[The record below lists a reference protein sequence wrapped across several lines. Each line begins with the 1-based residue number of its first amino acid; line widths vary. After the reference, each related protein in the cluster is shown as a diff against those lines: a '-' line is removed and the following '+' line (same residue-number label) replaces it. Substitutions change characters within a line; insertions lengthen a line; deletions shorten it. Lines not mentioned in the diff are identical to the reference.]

1 MSLTLSDE
9 VFAHS
14 AIFPE
19 SNTDNIS
26 GIGLR
31 ADGRTRLDCRRMK
44 IRLGPA
50 LGQAECRIGNTWV
63 RAVVTGEVITP
74 PPERPNEGK
83 LFISVDYSAIA
94 TTATLPSGDSSG
106 LPGTPQTP
114 DAVSLCNQL
123 ERMLKGSKAVDVEAL
138 CIAGGSRVWSVRLD
152 VHIFTDAGNIGD
164 AAATASVAALMHYR
178 RSEVTTLEG
187 STVVRQDL
195 EPMPLSIHHM
205 PLPLTFALVKSPD
218 GSTSAVLA
226 DPTSLEER
234 LSGGALL
241 VVIVNQYGE
250 LCGILKPG
258 GTAIPLSTVIT
269 CIHAATGRAKEVH
282 KMIADSLEKDAAK
295 REGRKKDI
303 HHKYDSNTVLTIT
316 TGGVVAVQ
324 DTAKVEDTTVSNSSN
339 TTTTDTDPKPKKKAR
354 TNV

>member
-9 VFAHS
+9 SFAYQ

-19 SNTDNIS
+19 ATEDNKSTSNV
-26 GIGLR
+26 GLR
-31 ADGRTRLDCRRMK
+31 ADGRTPLDCRRLK
-44 IRLGPA
+44 LRLGPA
-50 LGQAECRIGNTWV
+50 LGQSECRIGNTWV
-63 RAVVTGEVITP
+63 RAVVTGEVVTP

-83 LFISVDYSAIA
+83 LFISVDYGAI
-94 TTATLPSGDSSG
+94 TGSATLPSGDSAG
-106 LPGTPQTP
+106 LPGSAQTP
-114 DAVSLCNQL
+114 EAVSLCNQL

-152 VHIFTDAGNIGD
+152 VHVLTDAGNAGD

-187 STVVRQDL
+187 STMVREEL

-205 PLPLTFALVKSPD
+205 PLPLTFVLVKSPD

-241 VVIVNQYGE
+241 VIVVNQYGE
-250 LCGILKPG
+250 LCSILKPG
-258 GTAIPLSTVIT
+258 GTSCPLPTIVS

-282 KMIADSLEKDAAK
+282 KMIADALEKDASQ
-295 REGRKKDI
+295 RESRKKDI
-303 HHKYDSNTVLTIT
+303 HHKYNARTVLTIST
-316 TGGVVAVQ
+316 DGSEKAVAQ
-324 DTAKVEDTTVSNSSN
+324 DAEDGSAAKSSDG
-339 TTTTDTDPKPKKKAR
+339 TPEPKKAR